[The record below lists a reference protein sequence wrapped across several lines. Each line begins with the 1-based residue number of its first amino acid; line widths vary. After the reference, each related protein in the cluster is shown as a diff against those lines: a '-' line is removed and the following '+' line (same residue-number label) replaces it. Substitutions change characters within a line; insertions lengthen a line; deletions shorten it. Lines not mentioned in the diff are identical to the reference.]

1 MDFIRRNVKIVV
13 LLACF
18 AASLSPIFIRLAEGI
33 PPMAVGFY
41 RLTFGLPF
49 FIATSLIYHREEIR
63 KISKR
68 QLRGP
73 AMAGVFLFL
82 HFLTFFIGVGKT
94 TVASAVVL
102 TCLHPVVILV
112 ITAVFFKEKTN
123 MKIVA
128 GVVIALLG
136 GAVVGGGDYAIAGE
150 AFIGDIMC
158 FMSAVFMA
166 LYLLAGQKL
175 ASGLHIT
182 VYITI
187 VFSCCWACFGLGMI
201 MSGTSFTGYEPKSYF
216 WVLVLAIVCQIGAH
230 GLFNWSLRYIS
241 PLYLATSETVEVV
254 YSALVAYLLFN
265 EVPVLMQ
272 YIGSTMIIAG
282 ILIYNY
288 FEAEAAKSATIE
300 KNS

>member
-1 MDFIRRNVKIVV
+1 MDLIKRNVKIVV
-13 LLACF
+13 LFACF
-18 AASLSPIFIRLAEGI
+18 AASLSPIFVRLAEGM
-33 PPMAVGFY
+33 PPMAIGFY

-49 FIATSLIYHREEIR
+49 FIAISLIYHREEFK
-63 KISKR
+63 KISKQ
-68 QLRGP
+68 QLKGP
-73 AMAGVFLFL
+73 MMAGAFLFL
-82 HFLTFFIGVGKT
+82 HFLTFFAGIGKT

-112 ITAVFFKEKTN
+112 ITAVVFKEKTN
-123 MKIVA
+123 IKIVA

-136 GAVVGGGDYAIAGE
+136 GAVVSGGDYAIAGE
-150 AFIGDIMC
+150 ALVGDILC
-158 FMSAVFMA
+158 FLSAVFLA
-166 LYLLAGQKL
+166 LYFIAGQKL
-175 ASGLHIT
+175 ASSLRIT

-187 VFSCCWACFGLGMI
+187 VFSCCWAFFGLGMI
-201 MSGTSFTGYEPKSYF
+201 VSGTSFLGYEARSYF

-254 YSALVAYLLFN
+254 YSAIVAYLLFD

-272 YIGSTMIIAG
+272 YIGGTMIIVG

-288 FEAEAAKSATIE
+288 FEAEAAKAID
-300 KNS
+300 KP